1 MLCKRITL
9 FPFMFLAENPYV
21 DNSFKMSSNTTIEL
35 LVCVATHIMA
45 PGKIGHFM
53 PTYLLKRNGAI

>member
-1 MLCKRITL
+1 
-9 FPFMFLAENPYV
+9 MFLAENPYV